1 MRVYEL
7 ARVSVVT
14 CFWVFYVSDGSD
26 SLSASAVRLVACRV
40 TFWAV
45 FACSQVRTAGVG
57 RWFGCGKL
65 GWSHERR
72 ATGLIAADVSS
83 DSDSLSASAGA
94 LARVACVT

>member
-1 MRVYEL
+1 MYEL

-26 SLSASAVRLVACRV
+26 SLSTSAVRLVACQV
-40 TFWAV
+40 PFLAV

-72 ATGLIAADVSS
+72 AMGLFAPDVFGNS
-83 DSDSLSASAGA
+83 DSMSASAGA
-94 LARVACVT
+94 LASVACVT